1 MINLTLI
8 CFFDDI
14 ELSMKLVSICN
25 KNDYGLVFPELENY
39 LKEINDIKMGVVI
52 LDLDSNAYGKS
63 NFLNLL
69 YDSTYFPIIAFKEKI
84 NKKIKQENSNFDII
98 LDKKTLKT
106 NLSLIF
112 EQILNEIKSKT
123 LK

>member
-52 LDLDSNAYGKS
+52 LDLDSNAYGRS

-84 NKKIKQENSNFDII
+84 NKKIKQENNNFDII

>member
-1 MINLTLI
+1 MINLTVI

-25 KNDYGLVFPELENY
+25 KNDYDLVFPELENY

-69 YDSTYFPIIAFKEKI
+69 YDSTYFPIIAFKKKI
-84 NKKIKQENSNFDII
+84 NKKIKQENNNFDII

>member
-25 KNDYGLVFPELENY
+25 KNNYGLVFPELENY

-52 LDLDSNAYGKS
+52 LDLDSNAYGRS

>member
-63 NFLNLL
+63 NFLNQL

-112 EQILNEIKSKT
+112 EQILNEIKSKN

>member
-63 NFLNLL
+63 NFLNQL

-84 NKKIKQENSNFDII
+84 NKKIKQENNNFDII

>member
-63 NFLNLL
+63 NFLNQL

>member
-14 ELSMKLVSICN
+14 DLSMKLVSICN

>member
-1 MINLTLI
+1 MPI
-8 CFFDDI
+8 
-14 ELSMKLVSICN
+14 V
-25 KNDYGLVFPELENY
+25 
-39 LKEINDIKMGVVI
+39 KEINDIKMGVVI
-52 LDLDSNAYGKS
+52 LDLDSNAYGRS

-84 NKKIKQENSNFDII
+84 NKKIKQENNNFDII

>member
-14 ELSMKLVSICN
+14 ELTMKLVSICN

-52 LDLDSNAYGKS
+52 LDLDSNSYGRS

-84 NKKIKQENSNFDII
+84 NKKIKQENNNFDII

-106 NLSLIF
+106 NLCLIF

>member
-52 LDLDSNAYGKS
+52 LDLDSNAYGRS

-84 NKKIKQENSNFDII
+84 NKKIKQEKNNFDII